1 MFKQASCCVRDIV
14 EVNEL
19 TMIFVFVNNT
29 LSRFLNTGSSLCL
42 DCVQQEQSLSKTTK
56 TPNLLKNFGGKYHL
70 LYKVQ

>member
-1 MFKQASCCVRDIV
+1 MFEQASCCVRDIV

-19 TMIFVFVNNT
+19 TMILVFVNNT
-29 LSRFLNTGSSLCL
+29 LPVPKYWFQFVLGLCPT
-42 DCVQQEQSLSKTTK
+42 ETKFKYKTPK